1 MLLACTVG
9 SQHGQGVQYWAMG
22 ADGTR
27 KATERR
33 SEVNDKP
40 VRVPEQAVGL
50 FLLEQGLRL
59 SKHSTNTQVP
69 SSTPLPIQS
78 SLPTKEPYHTP
89 ELLSNKSLLSL

>member
-1 MLLACTVG
+1 MQSTTAGGLLNVKSLFSTSLPSPPSPILTGQMLLACTVG

-40 VRVPEQAVGL
+40 V
-50 FLLEQGLRL
+50 
-59 SKHSTNTQVP
+59 
-69 SSTPLPIQS
+69 
-78 SLPTKEPYHTP
+78 
-89 ELLSNKSLLSL
+89 

>member
-59 SKHSTNTQVP
+59 SKHSTNAQVSRSP
-69 SSTPLPIQS
+69 PLPIATSHQRI
-78 SLPTKEPYHTP
+78 LPY
-89 ELLSNKSLLSL
+89 S